1 MAEHVGRHRRRHR
14 ARTTPLLAARI
25 RFYVV
30 TFLTIVAVSYV
41 AVPFASDLAESM
53 TTYAPK
59 YHDPKDFTRNDYLA
73 EQARQGSAP
82 NAHDGI
88 FPASLS
94 SNRLIGMGLVVVV
107 VVAWLGILPIGSRQP
122 RRPF

>member
-1 MAEHVGRHRRRHR
+1 MAEHSRRHRRHHR
-14 ARTTPLLAARI
+14 SRLTPRLAARI

-41 AVPFASDLAESM
+41 AVPVASDFAESM
-53 TTYAPK
+53 TSYAPRH
-59 YHDPKDFTRNDYLA
+59 YDPKDFTRNDYLA
-73 EQARQGSAP
+73 EQARQDTTP
-82 NAHDGI
+82 QAHDGI

-107 VVAWLGILPIGSRQP
+107 VVAWLGLLPLSSREP

>member
-1 MAEHVGRHRRRHR
+1 MAEHVRRHRRHHR
-14 ARTTPLLAARI
+14 SRRAPLLGARI

-30 TFLTIVAVSYV
+30 TFLTIVAVAYV
-41 AVPFASDLAESM
+41 AVPLASDLAESIP
-53 TTYAPK
+53 TYAPK
-59 YHDPKDFTRNDYLA
+59 YYDPKDLTRADYLA
-73 EQARQGSAP
+73 EQARHGTAP
-82 NAHDGI
+82 SWTDGI

-107 VVAWLGILPIGSRQP
+107 VIAWLGILPVGSRAP